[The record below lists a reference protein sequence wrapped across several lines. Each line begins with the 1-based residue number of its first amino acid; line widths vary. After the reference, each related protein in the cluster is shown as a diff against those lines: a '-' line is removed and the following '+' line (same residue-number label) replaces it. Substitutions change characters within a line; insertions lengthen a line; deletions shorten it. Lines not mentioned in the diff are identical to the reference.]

1 MLGDAEQRRRT
12 LHSFEAR
19 HADESRALWKA
30 FERVDAL
37 EKRRSKM
44 PKRVPVKE
52 VVQSKVVKLSTERK
66 HLTNLV
72 KMIAY
77 QVESDLVH
85 AIAPDYRRSDDEGRT
100 LIQTVLASAADIDVT
115 DDELRVTLVPLSSAH
130 RSRAAAARATS

>member
-1 MLGDAEQRRRT
+1 
-12 LHSFEAR
+12 
-19 HADESRALWKA
+19 
-30 FERVDAL
+30 
-37 EKRRSKM
+37 M

-85 AIAPDYRRSDDEGRT
+85 AIAPHYRRSDDEGRT